1 MDDAVIQYY
10 RRLLREDFP
19 YAGEIE
25 QPTVF
30 VEAIGEK
37 MIHCGNTGNY
47 MQLYLHVADDR
58 VVAIRYLC
66 SCEPAANVAVEVLC
80 GITQGKSLN
89 EAAALN
95 EGPFYQLVGSWDE
108 EFAKKVR
115 GILSLLS
122 EGISHYRGANN
133 GETASRLT
141 WDRSYNP

>member
-1 MDDAVIQYY
+1 MDNAVIQYY
-10 RRLLREDFP
+10 RRLLKEDFP

-37 MIHCGNTGNY
+37 LIHCGNTGNY

-66 SCEPAANVAVEVLC
+66 SCEPAANVAVEILC
-80 GITQGKSLN
+80 GMTQGKSLS
-89 EAAALN
+89 EATALT
-95 EGPFYQLVGSWDE
+95 EEPFYQLVGSRVE

-115 GILSLLS
+115 GILSLLN
-122 EGISHYRGANN
+122 EGIAHYRGADS
-133 GETASRLT
+133 GEIGSHLT